1 MDPTLQP
8 GSFPGFPRYDIG
20 VHPETPPGR
29 ETASSKTPLPLT
41 PVSAEDFARR
51 KRRIVLACVGA
62 GLLAV
67 LVAFWIYRSSTAP
80 VEAQQALDAGERL
93 LKTNRYAEAILSF
106 DRAISLKRD
115 LAGAYLQRGRAQ
127 VLLMNLDA
135 AIPDFTKVIQLRPN
149 DPEAY
154 LERAGV
160 RLGQKDY
167 PAVIADC
174 GEAISRDPKLAY
186 GYTLRGTAFRET
198 GSLQKSLEDFN
209 RAVELSPG
217 LENYFQRAVTYQ
229 LMGEHKLAIAD
240 LGQVIDLFP
249 SSPMGYLARAK
260 SRAAIGDLAGARSD
274 REAGRVLEDRAPG
287 Q

>member
-1 MDPTLQP
+1 M
-8 GSFPGFPRYDIG
+8 
-20 VHPETPPGR
+20 
-29 ETASSKTPLPLT
+29 
-41 PVSAEDFARR
+41 
-51 KRRIVLACVGA
+51 LACVGA
-62 GLLAV
+62 GILAV

-115 LAGAYLQRGRAQ
+115 LAGAYLQRGRAE

-149 DPEAY
+149 DPEAF
-154 LERAGV
+154 LERAGA

-174 GEAISRDPKLAY
+174 GEAIRRDPKLAY
-186 GYTLRGTAFRET
+186 GYNLRGTAFRET
-198 GSLQKSLEDFN
+198 GSLQKSVEDFN

-229 LMGEHKLAIAD
+229 LMGEHRKAIAD
-240 LGQVIDLFP
+240 LGQVIELFP
-249 SSPMGYLARAK
+249 GSPMGYLARAK